1 MDMIGKT
8 LGQYTIVEKLG
19 QGGMAEV
26 FKAYQPALDRY
37 VAIKILHSMVAMDEQ
52 FLARFQHEARAVAK
66 LRHGHIVQ
74 VYDFGSED
82 NTYYMVMEFIDGQ
95 TLKARLRDLKEAG
108 QTMSL
113 DETQRIIRAVAEA
126 LEYAHKRGM
135 VHRDVKPANILLTSE
150 GEAVLSDFG
159 IARMVEGTRFTMTGV
174 VGTPDYMSPEQ
185 GQGLE
190 IDHRSDIYSLGVVLY
205 EMLTGQTPFTA
216 DTPLAVIFKH
226 VQDPLPLPRAINPD
240 IPEAVELV
248 ILKALAKRPE
258 DRFQSTM
265 QMAKALTDACAGRGM
280 IEEPP
285 ITAPTVVGA
294 PVGVEGATVVGGPA
308 AAGSTVIGEPPTV
321 SAPAATPPVT
331 APVARR
337 TSPLAIG
344 GIIGG
349 ALLLVAIVGALAL
362 VVLPA
367 LQPSTP
373 TPTPPEMTLVVSDLV
388 NEGVIQARSQAE
400 DAWGGAALGMKIH
413 PGGQVRTGDEATALL
428 EIDGRK
434 VRVGSNSTLTV
445 GQEEGEEGAVQASLL
460 LEVGRVWV
468 QETETEANAPTLY
481 VETKSGT
488 KVWGDRRFSVA
499 VADDGAALISVDEG
513 TGHVSAEGQEIEIP
527 AGQQVEIIPG
537 QPPDGPQPM
546 SDDEKEQWNANA
558 TGSDLVWA
566 TRTPTPTIT
575 PTPTETAT
583 PTDTPTP
590 TNTPTATATPTG
602 TPPPTPT
609 PTNTRIPPTR
619 TPTPTATNTPTP
631 EPTFEP
637 LTIQYWEFLEKPKA
651 SDFYKGD
658 WVAWIHIRITGG
670 DGNYQLYWDNEGG
683 MAVPNPFQ
691 IHARCGARYIDLR
704 VHVVDGHGNTAN
716 NGAGWTVPGSE
727 WPNPPSCD

>member
-1 MDMIGKT
+1 MDMIGRT

-66 LRHGHIVQ
+66 LRHGNIVQ

-82 NTYYMVMEFIDGQ
+82 NVYYMVMEFIDGQ
-95 TLKARLRDLKEAG
+95 TLKARLRELKDAG

-113 DETQRIIRAVAEA
+113 DETRRIIQAVASA
-126 LEYAHKRGM
+126 LDYAHKRGM

-240 IPEAVELV
+240 IPEAVERV

-258 DRFQSTM
+258 DRFQSTE
-265 QMAKALTDACAGRGM
+265 QMAKALADACAGRGM
-280 IEEPP
+280 IEAPSP
-285 ITAPTVVGA
+285 VAPTVVSA
-294 PVGVEGATVVGGPA
+294 PVGAEGATVVGGPA
-308 AAGSTVIGEPPTV
+308 TAGATVIGEPPTV
-321 SAPAATPPVT
+321 SAPAATPPVA
-331 APVARR
+331 APAARR
-337 TSPLAIG
+337 LSPLAIG

-349 ALLLVAIVGALAL
+349 ALVLLAIVGALAL
-362 VVLPA
+362 VVLPG
-367 LQPSTP
+367 LQSSTP
-373 TPTPPEMTLVVSDLV
+373 TPQEITLAVSDLI
-388 NEGVIQARSQAE
+388 NEGAIQARSRAE
-400 DAWGGAALGMKIH
+400 EAWGGAAVGMKIH

-428 EIDGRK
+428 EIGERK

-445 GQEEGEEGAVQASLL
+445 DQMEGEESTGQANLL
-460 LEVGRVWV
+460 LEAGRIWV
-468 QETETEANAPTLY
+468 QEATAETGAPAVY
-481 VETKSGT
+481 VETKSGA
-488 KVWGDRRFSVA
+488 KMWGDQRFSVA
-499 VADDGAALISVDEG
+499 VADDGSALISVDEG
-513 TGHVSAEGQEIEIP
+513 TGHVSVEGQEIEVP
-527 AGQQVEIIPG
+527 SGQQVEIRPG

-546 SDDEKEQWNANA
+546 SDDEKEQWQANA
-558 TGSDLVWA
+558 AGADLAWA
-566 TRTPTPTIT
+566 TRTPTPTVT

-590 TNTPTATATPTG
+590 TNTPTATATPTD
-602 TPPPTPT
+602 TPTPT
-609 PTNTRIPPTR
+609 PTPTKTRIPPTR

-631 EPTFEP
+631 KPSYEP
-637 LTIQYWEFLEKPKA
+637 LTIQYWEFVEQPKK
-651 SDFYKGD
+651 SDYYKGE
-658 WVAWIHIRITGG
+658 WIATIHVRVTGG
-670 DGNYQLYWDNEGG
+670 DGNYTTTWNEGTTQG
-683 MAVPNPFQ
+683 TVFQ
-691 IHARCGARYIDLR
+691 IHARCGARYHNLMIT
-704 VHVVDGHGNTAN
+704 VTSGDGQVTN
-716 NGAGWTVPGSE
+716 NGAGWTIPGKE
-727 WPNPPSCD
+727 WPNPPSCE